1 MRMKSEFWVKSYL
14 RARAGQNV
22 MAVLSRRGDADAGA
36 IFVLVDMMDGSCN
49 LYGPAPAGLE
59 VVSSERRWVRCISEE
74 AVERTQALDYLRSQ
88 SDMDPDIWI
97 VEVEDNSG
105 RHFLDDQI
113 VRD

>member
-1 MRMKSEFWVKSYL
+1 MRMKSELWVKSYL

-22 MAVLSRRGDADAGA
+22 MAVLSRRGDVDAGA
-36 IFVLVDMMDGSCN
+36 IFILVDMMDGSCH

-59 VVSSERRWVRCISEE
+59 VVSSERRWVDCIGEE
-74 AVERTQALDYLRSQ
+74 VVERAQALDYLRSQ

-97 VEVEDNSG
+97 VEVEDKLG
-105 RHFLDDQI
+105 RNFIDDEI